1 MECKILG
8 KRLKTIININAV
20 TSPEINIF
28 SSPDKICMQ
37 NSSDGR
43 VVLLE
48 TIIKPKALEQYSS
61 AKGGMEVA
69 KIDSINLKKYFS
81 NIADDEIVEIKI
93 DKTYANFKAKK
104 SNYKQRLIDSTD
116 TIKFVLPDERKKSG
130 DKLPLEFDY
139 EVLIE
144 NFEEFKKCI
153 NTGKTI
159 EDIIY
164 ILVDKTKII
173 LESKSKL
180 GEFSAF
186 FDDINIH
193 KCIKPSKS
201 MMQVLELSQFFNY
214 VNRKF
219 ILLGGTDIPIKIIMK
234 PYNFVEV
241 KYLQAPRVELEV

>member
-1 MECKILG
+1 MNCKILG

-20 TSPEINIF
+20 ASPEINIF

-37 NSSDGR
+37 NSSEGR

-61 AKGGMEVA
+61 GKLEVA

-81 NIADDEIVEIKI
+81 NIADDEIVEIKF
-93 DKTYANFKAKK
+93 DKTYAQFKAKK
-104 SNYKQRLIDSTD
+104 SSFRQRLIDSTE
-116 TIKFVLPDERKKSG
+116 TIQFILPDERKKSG
-130 DKLPLEFDY
+130 DKPPLQFDY

-144 NFEEFKKCI
+144 NFESFKKCI

-159 EDIIY
+159 EDTIY

-201 MMQVLELSQFFNY
+201 LMQVLELSQFLNF
-214 VNRKF
+214 VARKF
-219 ILLGGTDIPIKIIMK
+219 IIMGGTDIPIKILVK